1 MPTPKAR
8 YRKRLRSAEA
18 KGISDR
24 FSVFVRKV
32 YGSWSEFERRT
43 GTRPTTYAG
52 WRKRTSA
59 NLPGIHWLI
68 PIAQES
74 GLDLNWLLL
83 GEGRMLRHRWAATP
97 DEALLARIEAELRA
111 TEGVSRD
118 EADEVWRRMLRD
130 KEDVWR
136 LSVEGVRAAFRE
148 NIQGLRLAA
157 EAFAVVRQATEG
169 HLPPERIYDAVR
181 EAIQRRLG
189 GLLDKPHVSSGYR
202 SPTRGSSDS

>member
-8 YRKRLRSAEA
+8 YRKRLRSVEA
-18 KGISDR
+18 KGITDR
-24 FSVFVRKV
+24 FNVFVRKV

-52 WRKRTSA
+52 WRKRKSA

-83 GEGRMLRHRWAATP
+83 GEGQMLRHRWAANR
-97 DEALLARIEAELRA
+97 DEAFLARIEAELRA
-111 TEGVSRD
+111 TEGVSRA
-118 EADEVWRRMLRD
+118 EAEEVWRRMLRD
-130 KEDVWR
+130 KDDVWR

-148 NIQGLRLAA
+148 NIEGLRLAA
-157 EAFAVVRQATEG
+157 EASDVVRQATEG
-169 HLPPERIYDAVR
+169 RLPPERIYDAVR

-189 GLLDKPHVSSGYR
+189 GLLDRPPGLSGKPAGQ
-202 SPTRGSSDS
+202 RG